1 MELGPRALEA
11 LDIMIDKPANSAGA
25 NSRAEAGLQTSHSL
39 QLVARFGLTGLTT
52 TLAYF
57 LLTNVFV
64 LLFKMA
70 AVSSSVC
77 AYLVSVAISYL
88 LQSRFTFRV
97 NGDSLDQVA
106 RFLLTSLAGLMIS
119 WCMMGFTVLMQLPY
133 WIGAI
138 SVCAIVPIM
147 NFFVMRGWVFAAQ
160 QTRDRNVAAGDPS

>member
-25 NSRAEAGLQTSHSL
+25 HRRAEAGLQTSHSL

-64 LLFKMA
+64 LLFRMA

-97 NGDSLDQVA
+97 NGDSLDRVA
-106 RFLLTSLAGLMIS
+106 RFLLTSLAGS
-119 WCMMGFTVLMQLPY
+119 WFPGV
-133 WIGAI
+133 
-138 SVCAIVPIM
+138 
-147 NFFVMRGWVFAAQ
+147 
-160 QTRDRNVAAGDPS
+160 